1 MGPKRG
7 VVVATVALLAFA
19 SLAVAAPLGAVD
31 VAGASHGPES
41 ANFTVEPM
49 SDRSPGAENVRYG
62 QRVVATAGTDLQ
74 TLEETTATYEE
85 GSFESCGPSDGE
97 TFGIDR
103 GSTHAGYEIDH
114 DLTQNVKSFTA
125 RADLLRVEFY
135 DEDDFGSSTYMN
147 DGDEFVSVSTCIDNP
162 DEPGWYRISGTTT
175 GVTERGERVTSST
188 ESHYFWICHCENEA
202 EAREELGPPPSEPQQ
217 TTTPTPTATD
227 DGGTDGGES
236 GGGTDD
242 SEQESPKRATVTPTN
257 PPAGGEANATAESTD
272 GPTDGGDDA
281 DDGTAAPTDGGTTTS
296 TGEWDDHVLQTPT
309 AAEGPG
315 FGPAPA
321 LVAILAAV
329 GVLRRRG

>member
-1 MGPKRG
+1 MRRKRG
-7 VVVATVALLAFA
+7 IVVAAAAV
-19 SLAVAAPLGAVD
+19 LAVATLAGAAPPGAVE

-74 TLEETTATYEE
+74 TLEKTTATYED

-114 DLTQNVKSFTA
+114 DLTRNVKSFTA

-135 DEDDFGSSTYMN
+135 DGDDFGSSTYMN

-175 GVTERGERVTSST
+175 GVTDDGERVTFST
-188 ESHYFWICHCENEA
+188 DSHYFWICDCETET
-202 EAREELGPPPSEPQQ
+202 EAREELGPPPSEPQR

-227 DGGTDGGES
+227 DGGADDGDS

-242 SEQESPKRATVTPTN
+242 AERESPKRTTVTPTN
-257 PPAGGEANATAESTD
+257 PPAGGEATATAESTD
-272 GPTDGGDDA
+272 GPTDGWDDA

-321 LVAILAAV
+321 LVAILATV